1 MGILI
6 IGLAFVAGLLVADR
20 LMTQDCDAA
29 AANAR
34 GARAK
39 AAGASPR
46 VGAAPKAGPG
56 DAVAVLPR
64 ACWGRVQDVVV
75 GADGDYCYVVGLTN
89 GETVELRGRELAR
102 G

>member
-6 IGLAFVAGLLVADR
+6 IGLAFMAGLFVADR

-34 GARAK
+34 AARAK
-39 AAGASPR
+39 AAGVGAC
-46 VGAAPKAGPG
+46 VGAAPKAQPG
-56 DAVAVLPR
+56 DAVACLPR

-75 GADGDYCYVVGLTN
+75 GADGSYCYVVGLSN